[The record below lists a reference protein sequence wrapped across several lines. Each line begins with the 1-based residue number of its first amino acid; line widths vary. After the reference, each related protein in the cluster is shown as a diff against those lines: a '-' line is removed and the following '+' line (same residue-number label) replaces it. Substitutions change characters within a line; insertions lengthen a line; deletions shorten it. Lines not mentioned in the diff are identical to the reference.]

1 MLEPDPLK
9 FNRVGLEF
17 QIRRVQGPSTSGHV
31 RYSVVV
37 SNAKAQVRASYLLT
51 PDELRALHSW
61 ITQQLA
67 HGKLSFKERLHDR

>member
-1 MLEPDPLK
+1 MLEPDPLEL
-9 FNRVGLEF
+9 NRVGLKF
-17 QIRRVQGPSTSGHV
+17 QLRRIQGPSTSGHV
-31 RYSVVV
+31 RFSAVI
-37 SNAKAQVRASYLLT
+37 SNAKAQTRASYLFT